1 MIHER
6 FWYALIYVAE
16 ALIAWQFF
24 GSLFLSKGKFWSRVA
39 LYGVG
44 YTIAYLAF
52 ATSFVWLNTVV
63 FAMCNLVILMVGYQV
78 TLRKAVLYALLL
90 TGLMLSTEFLGTLI
104 LGAVLHNFSQ
114 YQSDVTALL
123 LLAVFS
129 KLLFY
134 LGTRLYAHMARGRE
148 SDYSVPGPVAVLL
161 AFCCILS
168 ALVIFSLSSIYMV
181 FGDLPYPDN
190 VWVICAGMGLL
201 LINILLLTAY
211 QYTQQINE
219 KYRELQLMQQKEKA
233 DEEYYT
239 ALQEQYENQRILI
252 HDIRHHL
259 DAIKNMLEKEEY
271 PALGRYVGEMSQM
284 PALQKRVKFCSD
296 PVLNAILLHYQELGE
311 KMGISFTADI
321 RAVSLEFMKS
331 VDVTA
336 IFGNLLENALRA
348 AKGSE
353 EPFVELSVGKRE
365 KSGII
370 LISVSNSC
378 QGEVN
383 IPPRRQTVNGI
394 HGIGLQSVKR
404 TVKKYRGSIEQYFSA
419 EQSTFHTIITLLMSR
434 GSEPENR

>member
-1 MIHER
+1 MMHER
-6 FWYALIYVAE
+6 LWYALIYVAE
-16 ALIAWQFF
+16 ALIACQFF

-44 YTIAYLAF
+44 YTVAYLVF
-52 ATSFVWLNTVV
+52 AASFVWLNTVI
-63 FAMCNLVILMVGYQV
+63 FTLCNLVILMVGYQV
-78 TLRKAVLYALLL
+78 TLRKAALHALLL

-104 LGAVLHNFSQ
+104 LGAVLRNFSQ

-134 LGTRLYAHMARGRE
+134 LVTRLYAYIAHGRE
-148 SDYSVPGPVAVLL
+148 SDYFIPGPVAALL

-168 ALVIFSLSSIYMV
+168 ALVIFSLSSIYMA
-181 FGDLPYPDN
+181 FGTLPYPDN
-190 VWVICAGMGLL
+190 IWMVCAGIGLL
-201 LINILLLTAY
+201 LVNILLFSGY
-211 QYTQQINE
+211 QHTQQINE

-271 PALGRYVGEMSQM
+271 PALSRYIGEMSRM

-296 PVLNAILLHYQELGE
+296 PVLNAILLHYQELSE
-311 KMGISFTADI
+311 KTGVSFTADI
-321 RAVSLEFMKS
+321 RAVSLKFMKS

-348 AKGSE
+348 AQGSE
-353 EPFVELSVGKRE
+353 EPFVELSVGKTE
-365 KSGII
+365 KAGLL
-370 LISVSNSC
+370 LISISNSC
-378 QGEVN
+378 TEKPEVPSSLQGLKG
-383 IPPRRQTVNGI
+383 P
-394 HGIGLQSVKR
+394 HGIGLRSVRR
-404 TVKKYRGSIEQYFSA
+404 TVREYNGNM
-419 EQSTFHTIITLLMSR
+419 EQSWEEEQGTFRTLITFSPQKQ
-434 GSEPENR
+434 PEVKK

>member
-1 MIHER
+1 MTYER
-6 FWYALIYVAE
+6 LWYALIYVAE

-24 GSLFLSKGKFWSRVA
+24 GSLFLSKAKFWLRVA

-44 YTIAYLAF
+44 YTVAYLVF
-52 ATSFVWLNTVV
+52 AASFVWLNTVI
-63 FAMCNLVILMVGYQV
+63 FTLCNLVILMVGFQV
-78 TLRKAVLYALLL
+78 TLRKAVLHALLL
-90 TGLMLSTEFLGTLI
+90 TGLVLSTEFLGTLI
-104 LGAVLHNFSQ
+104 LGAALRNFSQ

-134 LGTRLYAHMARGRE
+134 LVTRLYTYIAHGRE
-148 SDYSVPGPVAVLL
+148 SDYFIPGPVAALL

-168 ALVIFSLSSIYMV
+168 ALVIVSLSSIYMA
-181 FGDLPYPDN
+181 FGTLPYPDN
-190 VWVICAGMGLL
+190 IWMVCAGIGLL
-201 LINILLLTAY
+201 LVNILLFSGY

-239 ALQEQYENQRILI
+239 ALQEQYENQRIMI

-271 PALGRYVGEMSQM
+271 PALSRYIVEMSRM

-296 PVLNAILLHYQELGE
+296 PVLNAILLHYQELSE
-311 KMGISFTADI
+311 KTGVSFTADI
-321 RAVSLEFMKS
+321 RAVSLKFMKS

-348 AKGSE
+348 AQKSE

-365 KSGII
+365 NAGLL

-378 QGEVN
+378 TEKPEAPSSLQGLKG
-383 IPPRRQTVNGI
+383 P
-394 HGIGLQSVKR
+394 HGIGLRSVRR
-404 TVKKYRGSIEQYFSA
+404 TVREYNGNM
-419 EQSTFHTIITLLMSR
+419 EQSWEEEQGTFRTLITFSLQKQT
-434 GSEPENR
+434 EVKK